1 VIFGLV
7 RHVLIDVINWNS
19 ELQER
24 VLKALSECT
33 VTCIYS
39 YSDLEHISVY
49 RCRSL
54 IVIIYISNSRREG
67 FIDLLGDEED
77 FTDKITSVLPREN
90 IVIRFIERGV

>member
-1 VIFGLV
+1 MIFGLV

-33 VTCIYS
+33 VMCTQSC
-39 YSDLEHISVY
+39 SDLEHISVY

-67 FIDLLGDEED
+67 FIDLLGDGEG